1 MSRAAVT
8 AAVLAGALVVPASS
22 ALAGQP
28 LPVGGKGDANGSCA
42 LAVTPGSGLA
52 KSKAGRTVR
61 TNLNAGRANA
71 VAKNP
76 NVECAPAAPV
86 VTAPVVTPPVVD
98 EPPVVTA
105 PVVTPP
111 VVDAPPVV
119 TAPVVTPPVVDEPP
133 VVTAPV
139 VTPPVVDEPPVV
151 TAPIFPPAVFTPPWD
166 DEEPVV
172 VEADLDL

>member
-1 MSRAAVT
+1 MRPMSRAAVT

-111 VVDAPPVV
+111 VVD
-119 TAPVVTPPVVDEPP
+119 
-133 VVTAPV
+133 
-139 VTPPVVDEPPVV
+139 EPPVV